1 MSHIPDLN
9 GDPLPRIP
17 QLMVHT
23 DGVAQLL
30 SNLKV
35 NKATGPDNLS
45 LRFLQEIAYKIAPI
59 LVLIFQASLDQGIL
73 PSVWKSA
80 AVVPVFKKRK
90 QIRYRPVSLTC
101 ICCKILEHI
110 IRIL

>member
-9 GDPLPRIP
+9 GDPLPSIP

-23 DGVAQLL
+23 NGVVQLL

-45 LRFLQEIAYKIAPI
+45 PHFLQETAYEIAPI
-59 LVLIFQASLDQGIL
+59 LALIFQASLDQGIL
-73 PSVWKSA
+73 PRIRKSA
-80 AVVPVFKKRK
+80 AVVPVFKKGSRSVTG
-90 QIRYRPVSLTC
+90 QY
-101 ICCKILEHI
+101 H
-110 IRIL
+110 